1 MASSQGFATEVG
13 LQSLSQAL
21 LSIIF
26 ESEFEGVLQQLED
39 LLQEDL
45 HKLGSSATTEA
56 DLRSELVS
64 LAGELGDLGEMLQL
78 PAFSNL
84 CEAVIEAVD
93 GASCGMRA
101 IAQAARRAQ
110 ALVMTQQLDLIPTRL
125 ELPLGELATVEPARP
140 DALDNPVP
148 LPAILER
155 FILERFII
163 EPVRLQ
169 PVSFGTIAP
178 NLTVAREPVL
188 PEPIL
193 SEPVLPE
200 LTQLNPTAFE
210 TPDLAAF
217 EAPEAIAPEAIAP
230 DAIAPDDLRT
240 VRVSLKRLK
249 ELR

>member
-93 GASCGMRA
+93 GASCGMRRRPGG
-101 IAQAARRAQ
+101 AQGSSTGDDTTVGFDPHAARA
-110 ALVMTQQLDLIPTRL
+110 ALR
-125 ELPLGELATVEPARP
+125 
-140 DALDNPVP
+140 
-148 LPAILER
+148 
-155 FILERFII
+155 
-163 EPVRLQ
+163 
-169 PVSFGTIAP
+169 
-178 NLTVAREPVL
+178 
-188 PEPIL
+188 
-193 SEPVLPE
+193 
-200 LTQLNPTAFE
+200 
-210 TPDLAAF
+210 
-217 EAPEAIAPEAIAP
+217 
-230 DAIAPDDLRT
+230 
-240 VRVSLKRLK
+240 
-249 ELR
+249 